1 VPVTIES
8 LKGGEMERDL
18 SNLKRGK
25 PVTKIMFLITGILV
39 LGIGFVFVSCGT
51 SPQEKTLTD
60 KGDFAID
67 FSRVPAGN
75 LGVIPVANPTE
86 PFPSLREKEFTIEAW
101 VKRNTPPLTN
111 LSGGI
116 LTGYEET
123 GTAMWVKDNIPKFT
137 IRRDALR
144 ALGPPPFSTSTDYT
158 VDSGF
163 TLNNGEWTHIAGV
176 LVDDDHSAVI
186 GHPTCPDGQTPPNPT
201 GGEAEGPHLD
211 IYVNG
216 ELENCAT
223 TWGDPEIQ
231 GTGPQ
236 FLDDDGKEV
245 MEIGRLTSGGPQL
258 DGLDKTVRFN
268 GVIDDVRFWTV
279 ARTQAQIQQCR
290 NQKLEVTG
298 PCAIDPSI
306 LKAYWPLQEGE
317 GTRIRDIAGFGGYGG
332 SIGQGNPESAT
343 VILVDPDNQWDG
355 GWVAGDW
362 PQ

>member
-1 VPVTIES
+1 MPVTIES

-18 SNLKRGK
+18 SNLKKGK

-75 LGVIPVANPTE
+75 LGLIAVANPTE
-86 PFPSLREKEFTIEAW
+86 PFPSLRGEEFTIEAW

-116 LTGYEET
+116 LAGHEET
-123 GTAMWVKDNIPKFT
+123 GAVMWVKDNIPKFT
-137 IRRDALR
+137 IRLI
-144 ALGPPPFSTSTDYT
+144 PVSTSTDYT

-176 LVDDDHSAVI
+176 LTRENQSS
-186 GHPTCPDGQTPPNPT
+186 GPNNCALPV
-201 GGEAEGPHLD
+201 GKEVPHLS
-211 IYVNG
+211 IYING
-216 ELENCAT
+216 ALLNCAT
-223 TWGDPEIQ
+223 TNS
-231 GTGPQ
+231 Q
-236 FLDDDGKEV
+236 FLDDDGKLV

-290 NQKLEVTG
+290 NQKLGVTG

-306 LKAYWPLQEGE
+306 LKAYWPLDEGK

-332 SIGQGNPESAT
+332 TIGQGDPELATIFLTRDNPWEEIS
-343 VILVDPDNQWDG
+343 VDG